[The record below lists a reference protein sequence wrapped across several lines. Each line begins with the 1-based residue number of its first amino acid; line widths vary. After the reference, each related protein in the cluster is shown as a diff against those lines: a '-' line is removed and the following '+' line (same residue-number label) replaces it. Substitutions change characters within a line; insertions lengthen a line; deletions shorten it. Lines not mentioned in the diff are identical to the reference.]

1 MLRLVCDKCN
11 KILSPTDDI
20 STFYTNGSGSEIRY
34 DFCEKCYKSFI
45 NWFNNKENLDETTD

>member
-11 KILSPTDDI
+11 KILSPTDEII
-20 STFYTNGSGSEIRY
+20 STFINNRDEKHY

-45 NWFNNKENLDETTD
+45 NWFNTKEDLYEISNN